1 MERCL
6 LDRSGGAG
14 VDEPAQEVP
23 DLGRLA
29 EGEGRAGLLGE
40 LGHEDPCALPP
51 AAQHLP
57 DTTVETKPSETEE
70 YFSAPEFQAPEIRS
84 PRRSGGGGR
93 PCVPTLNASSSV
105 RSSPM

>member
-40 LGHEDPCALPP
+40 LGHEDPRALPP

-57 DTTVETKPSETEE
+57 DTTVETVRDRVF
-70 YFSAPEFQAPEIRS
+70 FSSGISGGRLTTISSQE
-84 PRRSGGGGR
+84 RRSRGGGR
-93 PCVPTLNASSSV
+93 STCLP
-105 RSSPM
+105 